1 MEKRTLL
8 IPALL
13 DRHWPLLRW
22 AFESERYHAA
32 VLEEGALCVIGNEEK
47 LKEEQALFKELKGLC

>member
-1 MEKRTLL
+1 MADNTPGTLL

-22 AFESERYHAA
+22 AFETP
-32 VLEEGALCVIGNEEK
+32 
-47 LKEEQALFKELKGLC
+47 